1 MTSDDRS
8 TTYYKFLNL
17 LNAVRDLSSFPSLDA
32 LEERL
37 LNTLAATWHSNMRIT
52 VVEAMNIL
60 PGTST
65 ATVYRR
71 LTSLRKKGLLEIQLD
86 ETDLRVK
93 YVLPTKAATDYF
105 SQLADCLVKASR
117 R

>member
-1 MTSDDRS
+1 MTSDERS
-8 TTYYKFLNL
+8 TSYCKFLSL

-37 LNTLAATWHSNMRIT
+37 LNTLAATWHTNRRIT

-60 PGTST
+60 PETST

-105 SQLADCLVKASR
+105 SQLADCLVKAR
-117 R
+117 RR

>member
-1 MTSDDRS
+1 
-8 TTYYKFLNL
+8 
-17 LNAVRDLSSFPSLDA
+17 
-32 LEERL
+32 
-37 LNTLAATWHSNMRIT
+37 MRIT

>member
-1 MTSDDRS
+1 MKSDDRS
-8 TTYYKFLNL
+8 ATYFKFLNL
-17 LNAVRDLSSFPSLDA
+17 LNAVRDLSSFSSLDA

-37 LNTLAATWHSNMRIT
+37 LNTLAAAWHTNRRIT

-71 LTSLRKKGLLEIQLD
+71 LTALRKKGLLEIQLD
-86 ETDLRVK
+86 DNDLRVK

-105 SQLADCLVKASR
+105 SQLANCLPKTQR